1 MKALVRTGAFTKN
14 LQAKLKE
21 SCYCDSFVLPSFS
34 VLTPKVKLVI
44 IAAPSR
50 KLQLNNPLCFVHSST
65 AGHAATAQ
73 YSKPEKSLYPLSPVR
88 MRTIELGHDKQQL
101 YAVLLSCPFLFFWH
115 IAYKND
121 STIVKSYKIKNF

>member
-1 MKALVRTGAFTKN
+1 MHHTLGNTAKMQRLRDMKSLVRTGAFTKN

-34 VLTPKVKLVI
+34 VLTPKAKLVI
-44 IAAPSR
+44 IAAPRR

-73 YSKPEKSLYPLSPVR
+73 YNKPERACIHHPR
-88 MRTIELGHDKQQL
+88 
-101 YAVLLSCPFLFFWH
+101 
-115 IAYKND
+115 
-121 STIVKSYKIKNF
+121 